1 MSEATEALAQAIM
14 AEAPV
19 PTKQFPAVGDNVIDA
34 LDDFFGTRFGDETAA
49 EAAIWLISNAA
60 QVATRVAA
68 GGDPRHL
75 LIQTLIAVA
84 ATARASGVD
93 LADAIN
99 LASEGMYG
107 LRIAITFVE

>member
-1 MSEATEALAQAIM
+1 MSEATEAFAQAIA
-14 AEAPV
+14 AETPIPAKQTPAP
-19 PTKQFPAVGDNVIDA
+19 GDNLIDA
-34 LDDFFGTRFGDETAA
+34 LNDFFGTRFGDETTTQAA
-49 EAAIWLISNAA
+49 NWLISNATQA
-60 QVATRVAA
+60 AIRVAA

-84 ATARASGVD
+84 ATARACGVD

-107 LRIAITFVE
+107 LRVAITFVE